1 VGVTL
6 GSAPDSW
13 GVWFADDA
21 KQTPWHRFLDEVAA
35 AGYRWIE
42 LGPYGYLPTD
52 AGLLAPALDERG
64 LRVTGTFTMF
74 HFDERGAWDARRDE
88 VERTC
93 ALLAALQARYL
104 ILIDDVYTDLFTG
117 EPLAAPELDDAGWKT
132 FVETARRSA
141 DVAARHG
148 LRPLLHP
155 HAETHVEYE
164 HQIER
169 FLEDVE
175 GEIDLCLDVGHHAYR
190 DGDPVA
196 FTRRHHERIPYLHLK
211 SVDREL
217 QRRVT
222 EDGVPFALAVADGMF
237 VEPSQGAVDFPALK
251 GVLDDVGYEGFGI
264 AEQDMYPAPFD
275 KPFPIA
281 ERTRRYLVEI
291 GFGTS

>member
-52 AGLLAPALDERG
+52 AGLLSPALEERG

-74 HFDERGAWDARRDE
+74 HFDERGAWEARRDE

-93 ALLAALQARYL
+93 ALLAALQATYL

-117 EPLAAPELDDAGWKT
+117 EPLAAPELDEAGWKT
-132 FVETARRSA
+132 FVETARHIA

-169 FLEDVE
+169 FLEDVD

-222 EDGVPFALAVADGMF
+222 EEGVPFALAVADGMF

-251 GVLDDVGYEGFGI
+251 NVLDDVGYEGFGI

-291 GFGTS
+291 GFGTG